1 MNITDWNLLFAHRFW
16 VFFNRNQCSVYSNET
31 WIKTIYESLPFPR
44 NILHR
49 RENQSH
55 EFSIQ
60 KPKKKIPH
68 KIILQQKEEK
78 KLHDLA
84 YAAWYTDYNSQKKV
98 SKSHISIFIFPFFFL
113 QFSSENVLAQNL
125 KILIWNNKKK
135 SDKKYGNCVWAE
147 PSQLMRVSKC
157 SRSFHF
163 FNKIFKRKS
172 FWFFNEK

>member
-1 MNITDWNLLFAHRFW
+1 MNKNYL
-16 VFFNRNQCSVYSNET
+16 
-31 WIKTIYESLPFPR
+31 WISSIPSKHSAQKRKSIPWIFHTKT
-44 NILHR
+44 
-49 RENQSH
+49 Q
-55 EFSIQ
+55 
-60 KPKKKIPH
+60 KKIPH

-163 FNKIFKRKS
+163 FNKIFKKNLFGFSTRNKYGNLKS
-172 FWFFNEK
+172 